1 MGIVRKTLIVVPCY
15 DEAQRLEP
23 ARFLEVLEREPE
35 LGFGMGDDGS
45 KDDTLSVLEG
55 MRAASNGRIEVVALE
70 KNQGKAEAVRRG
82 VLRAFELGAEVAGYW
97 DADLATPLEYIALF
111 AERLEA
117 DELVMVFGSRVRL
130 LGHHVDRKA
139 IRHYI
144 GRGFGTL
151 AALALGLPVYD
162 TQCGAKMF
170 LATPAIRSAFEQR
183 FDLVWAF
190 DVELFSR
197 LLRRQAEVGDIDVAA
212 QCAEFPL
219 KEWRDAPG
227 SKLTFKHFP
236 GIALELAKL
245 YVTTRVGT
253 RSHRR

>member
-15 DEAQRLEP
+15 EEAKRLEP
-23 ARFLEVLEREPE
+23 ARFLAVLEHEPM
-35 LGFGMGDDGS
+35 LGFVMVDDGS
-45 KDDTLSVLEG
+45 KDDTRSILEG
-55 MRAASNGRIEVVALE
+55 LRDASKGRIEVVALDT
-70 KNQGKAEAVRRG
+70 NQGKAEAVRRG
-82 VLRAFELGAEVAGYW
+82 VLRAVELGAEVAGYW
-97 DADLATPLEYIALF
+97 DADLATPLEYIVRF
-111 AERLEA
+111 VERLEE
-117 DELVMVFGSRVRL
+117 DKLVMVFGSRVRL
-130 LGHHVDRKA
+130 LGHHVERKA

-151 AALALGLPVYD
+151 AALALGLPIYD
-162 TQCGAKMF
+162 TQCGAKVF
-170 LATPAIRSAFEQR
+170 RTTPAIKSAFEQP
-183 FDLVWAF
+183 FELVWAF

-197 LLRRQAEVGDIDVAA
+197 LLRREVEVGDIDVEE

-219 KEWRDAPG
+219 REWRDAPG

-245 YVTTRVGT
+245 YVTTRAAA

>member
-23 ARFLEVLEREPE
+23 ARFLEAVEREPS
-35 LGFGMGDDGS
+35 LGFVMVDDGS
-45 KDDTLSVLEG
+45 KAGTRSILES
-55 MRAASNGRIEVVALE
+55 MRDASKGRIEAFSLE
-70 KNQGKAEAVRRG
+70 RNQGKAEAVRRG
-82 VLRAFELGAEVAGYW
+82 VLRAFELGAEIAGYW
-97 DADLATPLEYIALF
+97 DADLATPLEYITRF
-111 AERLEA
+111 VQRLEE
-117 DELVMVFGSRVRL
+117 DHLVMVFGSRVRL
-130 LGHHVDRKA
+130 LGHHVERKA

-162 TQCGAKMF
+162 TQCGAKIF
-170 LATPAIRSAFEQR
+170 AATPAIRSAFGQPCE
-183 FDLVWAF
+183 LVWAF
-190 DVELFSR
+190 DVGLFSR
-197 LLRRQAEVGDIDVAA
+197 LLRRQAEVGDIDVVG

-227 SKLTFKHFP
+227 SKLTLKLFP

-245 YVTTRVGT
+245 YVTTRAAA